1 MNPQVRDRL
10 ISRSRDSSL
19 DVWEHRFFS
28 GVPID
33 IKWKMCYSVTYSH
46 FIENIEGRL

>member
-1 MNPQVRDRL
+1 MNPQVRDRF

-19 DVWEHRFFS
+19 DVWEHRVFS

-33 IKWKMCYSVTYSH
+33 IKWEMCYSVTYSH